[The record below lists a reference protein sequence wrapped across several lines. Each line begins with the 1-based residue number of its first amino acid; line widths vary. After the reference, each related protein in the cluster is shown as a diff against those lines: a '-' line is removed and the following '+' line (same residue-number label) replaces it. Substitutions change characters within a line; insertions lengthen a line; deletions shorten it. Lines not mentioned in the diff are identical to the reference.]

1 MEHQYRSFGV
11 ESSSFLEDLNDPGSC
26 SYTVHQNVQS
36 NPNFTTNF
44 QQQAPGY
51 YGYESRF
58 NIPQQQQIRYD
69 PKLYTSA
76 PLGFPNPE
84 HQYDCSN
91 NRQRLVAPRCG
102 SPYDRPEYTW
112 DQNSPYTSP
121 NYSVRPGDARFSRP
135 HSRTSEVH
143 PQTVNQFACRV
154 STNQTLTSNSSS
166 CASSYLNGSKDS
178 GFHQAIQTPSS
189 IQPHCLQNDATG
201 SYVSTLDCKS
211 QKVSLYKEE
220 STRICD
226 RLSQLYRLSSTSP
239 TVQQEINF
247 LQGQL
252 RTLESS
258 ALISEKQSVQPFY
271 SSQNCSDKT
280 LQNVPLPVSQSAPNP
295 SSPSSFSIHR
305 YSVDLKPTGTNCS
318 TFDPRV
324 VCCQNDTL
332 KVSQKITSTND
343 CTTPSISSSC
353 ISVANTSYPYVVT
366 PHLQEGSPV
375 VSGHLSVNTV
385 NSYSTVQ
392 PTSNNQTTLSSTISN
407 CFIDR
412 NISSGSSL
420 LTVCSQSGNVCGPSL
435 IISPSNNINPCVTSS
450 CLSSFCQSAGVSN
463 GFLESS
469 INQQSRESLAP
480 ASAALPQN
488 NLTLQSSLVVSRNQ
502 QVINDAKSNPRKIPE
517 SLSCT
522 SVNTELDYSKMNICT
537 SQSNLIGPLNS
548 SSFTLNSDTVQQSIH
563 GSTIHYRQAENS
575 SDISYNPLCKNIS
588 ESSCGSVSSVTSG
601 NFSQVYQSY
610 GQYVPFTQESRLNM
624 NTGSYWNPQYQG
636 TSSELIGQHLQP
648 IAPAPVHSI
657 VGPGTQCIE
666 MNKFN
671 SLGCSDISY
680 ASILPKT
687 TSTES
692 QPVKKTRGR
701 KPRNHENDTDKHPR
715 KPRKSREVG
724 APTNEAQSDN
734 TPDRP
739 VFIAPL
745 TKRPRG
751 RAPKKPKTDVESVNN
766 IDSNPYA
773 TESIGENIDV
783 RGDESL
789 LESRK
794 RRASI
799 RPVEVRKK
807 RKYRKSLKSTS
818 MLANDSLNISQSSET
833 TSPNYATQLSETI
846 TKQVKVVRAR
856 PRPKKRR
863 PLPTLIKRKRRSA
876 FYGDDSGS
884 EPDVSGRLGSRTS
897 EVRVESEGANN
908 SRNKRRSERN
918 TGDRKSY
925 TDDLQLNLS
934 DDEIDGQDGEVIT
947 LNDSADFA
955 EDVDN
960 KIVESVLGR
969 RITKRLIKKITQ
981 TEIRSTDDV
990 ISKNSKVDLQSSTNN
1005 SGEKSQITF
1014 TEEEEEEEVEEFY
1027 LKYKSYSYLH
1037 CEWRA
1042 LDEITDPRI
1051 LPKIRRFEMKQAN
1064 SIRTEDD
1071 DVVLF
1076 NPDYVEVE
1084 RVLDVKVYS
1093 NGQLVPTEK
1102 LERES
1107 GRESF
1112 SGDPADLKRYIRR
1125 HKERNKVRN
1134 VHETK
1139 CKIKSE
1145 APSEESTIMLTMNTS
1160 ESVSENHSTT
1170 PLTEDFLEADNN
1182 TNCPPPSSSNAGD
1195 TSSHI
1200 SQTTLVELDIKS
1212 TDIICPSPAD
1222 LMSSHNEEKDRLND
1236 ISDGNTSSAAKQSE
1250 IESVQ
1255 LEATLLTNK
1264 TGKYDDIDDKDDNVD
1279 DDDGTCSP
1287 VNVTYYLVKWRS
1299 LAYEDATWELSQ
1311 DVDPTKVKEFYKR
1324 RYPPRNPFIPRDNN
1338 YKIIRP
1344 DPSTWKPIDSN
1355 TIYKNN
1361 NKLRDYQVE
1370 GVNWLTFCW
1379 YHHRNCILADEMGLG
1394 KTVQSVTFLLE
1405 IFKASVQG
1413 PFLII
1418 VPLSTVGNW
1427 QREFENW
1434 SDFNVIIYHGSSV
1447 SRSMIQ
1453 EYEMFYR
1460 KRTSGAPRHDIYKF
1474 HVIVTTFE
1482 VLMNDI
1488 EFFGQIHWA
1497 AAVIDEAHRLKNKKC
1512 KLGEGLRYLDLD
1524 HRVLLTGTP
1533 LQNNVEELFGLLN
1546 FLEPEKFNCS
1556 ATFVAEYGEL
1566 KTEEQVERLKT
1577 VLKPMMLRRLKEDV
1591 EKSLAPKEETVVEVE
1606 LTNIQKKYYRAI
1618 MERNFSFLCKGSS
1631 TNAPNLMNIMMELRK
1646 CCNHPFLIKGA
1657 EDAILSEFQANDNT
1671 LSEDDLTFRTM
1682 VYASGKLVLIHKLL
1696 PKLRA
1701 DGHKVLI
1708 FSQMIR
1714 VLDILE
1720 DYLVHQGFQ
1729 FERIDGRIH
1738 GPLRQ
1743 EAIDRFS
1750 IDPDK
1755 FVFLLCTKAG
1765 GLGINLTA
1773 ADVVII
1779 YDSDW
1784 NPQNDLQ
1791 AQARCHRIGQQ
1802 KMVKVY
1808 RLITRNT
1815 YEREMFDRASLKLG
1829 LDRAVLQSM
1838 GSKEAR
1844 QAQMTKKE
1852 IEDLLKKGAYGA
1864 LMDDDKAGE
1873 DFCEEDIDQ
1882 ILQSRARV
1890 VQLEQGKE
1898 NSTFSKA
1905 TFSMSDNRSDIA
1917 LDDPNFWQKWAK
1929 KAGVD
1934 ETALAMKD
1942 LIVQT
1947 PRQRRQTNR
1956 YSSMMVNE
1964 PSNIPSPAS
1973 FNMSDF
1979 DDNGNS
1985 NSSGDETVI
1994 QCSSGRI
2001 RSRRNR
2007 RAARNSRKS
2016 IPTSNIKQEKSLVS
2030 KEPDG
2035 CIESNQN
2042 VIEPLDRADLFR
2054 VERCLLTWSWGQ
2066 WEQAISSVTFKRTML
2081 PSELAYFS
2089 CALLD
2094 YTLQCLPPNSDVR
2107 TRAICETLARPGTWK
2122 LDIHQVNTVVSE
2134 ATAKIKCMAP
2144 SISLNIDVENFE
2156 GQTPMLEQKV
2166 NKKDDMSSFELLT
2179 ENKRCLDSPIPSDY
2193 NAVGSP
2199 VVDDVSS
2206 TDPLNTATVKLT
2218 ADDTDI
2224 VHNMVKCNTQLES
2237 CEPVERNEIPEK
2249 DEDDIDDENP
2259 IKIEETQISPRLAAF
2274 KPELLLPSESFK
2286 KHVQRAGARLLNRVA
2301 LLFFLQCDIIGI
2313 NPAQDLISSKLSHTD
2328 FNELASSLPPL
2339 EALDSDLPAPWW
2351 DACCDKCLLLG
2362 IMKHGWEKYTAIRLD
2377 PKLCFR
2383 SRAVEIVQSQSP
2395 TVLEGLMKNNLGESE
2410 VVAKSPNGDYETEVD
2425 LIKTD
2430 DTTESKPEENV
2441 LSLCDPLTLVVP
2453 ETTSENVDTAMDDV
2467 KVSEVDDNKLHN
2479 LGEDNIYKPLEKD
2492 VSSVPLMDTSN
2503 NDNNISDD
2511 ILLAALPFPQLADL
2525 NSRARKLVGFFQRI
2539 KSQLESDS
2547 SRHIPKVEIEESVTC
2562 SPVVKLSEPKILKW
2576 TRREEADFYRVV
2588 SSFGVEF
2595 TEIPP
2600 TTDTDEV
2607 SKSNTTDVI
2616 DEESRP
2622 SSKPPIPRIYSWINF
2637 RQLGNLGRKSD
2648 QALVEYFQAFY
2659 RMCQRVCKKELTVF
2673 AEPASTI
2680 ATTTTS
2686 GSSDLGCELV
2696 IDPISEERASR
2707 CLSRIDLLVR
2717 IRNNILQHPDLE
2729 ERLKLCQSSSDLPG
2743 WWIPGKHDK
2752 ELLFAAAKHGLART
2766 DLNILQDSNSSFARI
2781 VQLIRDK
2788 LAHDPAVTD
2797 YPGDLNA
2804 NQSSRSSIA
2813 AAAVSAARSAAAQLL
2828 KEEKGEEQESP
2839 DLSEIPSSELNV
2851 EKVDVPDKL
2860 EYNQLEN
2867 YSPIISTNCQDPV
2880 TIKDDNE
2887 ADSVTSEIVVAHDV
2901 TTPSGVNNTENDLSS
2916 DMNHIVNEKNNVKV
2930 TIKED
2935 HSVDGANS
2943 TDIIKVGS
2951 DSTVAEWSIKFAT
2964 NLAISWPK
2972 DRTIQHRLE
2981 LICQTV
2987 ETNEWPNPRRFITP
3001 ITTAIS
3007 VSSSVANSTRSHA
3020 ESKVTGLNS
3029 VFPQNYRSSSSLSRD
3044 SYSLSSSNSR
3054 RIPMNASHVSLP
3066 RKQYG
3071 LPVFSS
3077 EMTSNSLD
3085 STCDLK
3091 LSNLTDISSVVTNS
3105 EFDDS
3110 PQFDFSMSERH
3121 INSSH
3126 CKSASLQSYSTET
3139 QSAAAIPTD
3148 PDESISTSANIPL
3161 NLNDNQLPFISNP
3174 TNENTLV
3181 DRNRG
3186 RIRNR
3191 SNRSN
3196 SLGKNLF
3203 TSRDKCQTNSDSDQ
3217 EIVSFRDTTS
3227 NSEHFSQSSKSL
3239 SISAS
3244 NPVSDDNDF
3253 SMPPPSMTSAPRSI
3267 SGTNNRGRKRKS
3279 DTSKLPSDSNSTFT
3293 KVPYSSKRERLS
3305 SSKIESNNNDL
3316 QKASQNVNSDIW
3328 DVRVPVISLVD
3339 GSLIYGDKAPERR
3352 SLESWLDANP
3362 NYMPYS
3368 VEVEDRAIYNRVA
3381 SARGQD
3387 TSNMEALAYK
3397 HYLNSLLASA
3407 ATSSGVGNNNVTTSN
3422 SSSSVVASQVNNFNT
3437 QQYLQQQQ
3445 LLNTFGAY
3453 ARHPAYANLIA
3464 SALSNWQSISS
3475 VPSSSTATSGTGA
3488 VSDTTTS
3495 KSRVPVSTSC
3505 APSTSRS
3512 SKSRSTGNR
3521 SESSSRRRDPVE
3533 VTDTPLN
3540 CQAYPFVPERNSGGG
3555 TPTIQDPF
3563 QLNTGNQR
3571 MDSMLN
3577 AVYQQAA
3584 AMNLAYM
3591 CNPVTAAAL
3600 YSQLMLA
3607 CSGSVIPPDIG
3618 SSNVNLTSNAFAS
3631 QQATL
3636 ASLYANY
3643 LLSAKQMQQRQA
3655 TQTTNHWDSQ
3665 QLLASLASTLMSACG
3680 NSGEID
3686 TTALLSMFSGAA
3698 NSSLGIG
3705 TTSTPVKH
3713 SSSQQQSCT
3722 QPENRI
3728 HPLPTSP
3735 TPASEIAS
3743 SVCSE
3748 RETQDSGDTRQTV
3761 SCRHADQ
3768 SQDKYDSTKEYE
3780 ESQAILD
3787 LSK

>member
-11 ESSSFLEDLNDPGSC
+11 ESTSFLEDLNDPGSC
-26 SYTVHQNVQS
+26 SYTAHQN
-36 NPNFTTNF
+36 NANFTGNF

-51 YGYESRF
+51 YGYDSRF
-58 NIPQQQQIRYD
+58 NIPQQQPIRYD
-69 PKLYTSA
+69 PKMYTNA
-76 PLGFPNPE
+76 PLSFSNPE
-84 HQYDCSN
+84 LQYDCN
-91 NRQRLVAPRCG
+91 NIRQRSVAPGCN

-112 DQNSPYTSP
+112 DQNVSYPSS
-121 NYSVRPGDARFSRP
+121 NYSLQQGDARFSRP
-135 HSRTSEVH
+135 HCRTTEVQPH
-143 PQTVNQFACRV
+143 IGNQFVYCV
-154 STNQTLTSNSSS
+154 PTNQNPTLKPSNVVP
-166 CASSYLNGSKDS
+166 SYLNGSKES
-178 GFHQAIQTPSS
+178 EFQAVQTQSTV
-189 IQPHCLQNDATG
+189 QPQSLQNDLTA
-201 SYVSTLDCKS
+201 SYTNTVDSKS
-211 QKVSLYKEE
+211 QKVVLYKED

-239 TVQQEINF
+239 SIQQEINF
-247 LQGQL
+247 LQEQL
-252 RTLESS
+252 KTLESP
-258 ALISEKQSVQPFY
+258 APTSEKSSIQAFY
-271 SSQNCSDKT
+271 SSQNCNDKT
-280 LQNVPLPVSQSAPNP
+280 LQNMSLSTSQLVPNSS
-295 SSPSSFSIHR
+295 SSPTYSVHR
-305 YSVDLKPTGTNCS
+305 YFADPKLIGTNCS
-318 TFDPRV
+318 NPNLRA
-324 VCCQNDTL
+324 VCSQSDTL
-332 KVSQKITSTND
+332 KGPQDMTSANE
-343 CTTPSISSSC
+343 CTMTSISP
-353 ISVANTSYPYVVT
+353 ANASHPYVIT
-366 PHLQEGSPV
+366 PCLQEGSPV
-375 VSGHLSVNTV
+375 VSDHLPVHTV
-385 NSYSTVQ
+385 ISYSTVQ
-392 PTSNNQTTLSSTISN
+392 STSNSPTVVFGDKNVPLTCSPSTA
-407 CFIDR
+407 
-412 NISSGSSL
+412 
-420 LTVCSQSGNVCGPSL
+420 CSQSGNICGPSL
-435 IISPSNNINPCVTSS
+435 ITSQSSCVNSCISSS
-450 CLSSFCQSAGVSN
+450 CLPSFRDSIGVSN
-463 GFLESS
+463 GFLESTIS
-469 INQQSRESLAP
+469 QQSRDSLTLI
-480 ASAALPQN
+480 SVTLPQN
-488 NLTLQSSLVVSRNQ
+488 NLTLQSSLVVPRNHQ
-502 QVINDAKSNPRKIPE
+502 TLDDSQSKSI
-517 SLSCT
+517 SCNAGDT
-522 SVNTELDYSKMNICT
+522 RVDYTKLNMCASQTNVVASVNTCPF
-537 SQSNLIGPLNS
+537 PLS
-548 SSFTLNSDTVQQSIH
+548 SDAVQHPIH
-563 GSTIHYRQAENS
+563 GSTIHYRQAENNP
-575 SDISYNPLCKNIS
+575 DIPYNPLCKSVS
-588 ESSCGSVSSVTSG
+588 ESSCTSVSSVTPG
-601 NFSQVYQSY
+601 NFSQVYPNY
-610 GQYVPFTQESRLNM
+610 GQYVSFTQESRPNL
-624 NTGSYWNPQYQG
+624 NTGNYWNLQYQG
-636 TSSELIGQHLQP
+636 ASAELIGQHLQP
-648 IAPAPVHSI
+648 IAPAVMHSI
-657 VGPGTQCIE
+657 VGSGSQCIE
-666 MNKFN
+666 INKFSN
-671 SLGCSDISY
+671 LNCNDISY

-687 TSTES
+687 TPTEP

-701 KPRNHENDTDKHPR
+701 KPRNHGSDKDKQPR
-715 KPRKSREVG
+715 RPKKSHEVET
-724 APTNEAQSDN
+724 PINEAQLN
-734 TPDRP
+734 ITPGKLIA
-739 VFIAPL
+739 IAPQ

-751 RAPKKPKTDVESVNN
+751 RAPKKYKTDVDSVTNFVPDPFA
-766 IDSNPYA
+766 IEGLS
-773 TESIGENIDV
+773 ENIDTKD
-783 RGDESL
+783 GESL
-789 LESRK
+789 SECKK

-818 MLANDSLNISQSSET
+818 ELAKDTSNILLSSEM
-833 TSPNYATQLSETI
+833 TSPNNAAQLSETI

-884 EPDVSGRLGSRTS
+884 EPDVSSRLGSRIS
-897 EVRVESEGANN
+897 EIRIESEDTNN
-908 SRNKRRSERN
+908 AKSKRRSERN

-934 DDEIDGQDGEVIT
+934 DDERDAQNGEMVT
-947 LNDSADFA
+947 LNDSADIT
-955 EDVDN
+955 EDVDT

-969 RITKRLIKKITQ
+969 RITKRLVKKITE
-981 TEIRSTDDV
+981 TEI
-990 ISKNSKVDLQSSTNN
+990 ISSDNVVDKNKNVNMQSSTNT
-1005 SGEKSQITF
+1005 SGEKSQITV

-1051 LPKIRRFEMKQAN
+1051 FPKIRRFEMKQA
-1064 SIRTEDD
+1064 SSVRTEDD

-1107 GRESF
+1107 GREIF
-1112 SGDPADLKRYIRR
+1112 SGDPFDLKRYIRR
-1125 HKERNKVRN
+1125 NKERSKVRN
-1134 VHETK
+1134 VSETR

-1145 APSEESTIMLTMNTS
+1145 APSEESTIMLPMNAP
-1160 ESVSENHSTT
+1160 ESVSEIHSTT
-1170 PLTEDFLEADNN
+1170 PLTEDFPEGDNN
-1182 TNCPPPSSSNAGD
+1182 VNCPPPSNSNAGD

-1200 SQTTLVELDIKS
+1200 SQTTLIELDLKS
-1212 TDIICPSPAD
+1212 TDTTCPSPIEP
-1222 LMSSHNEEKDRLND
+1222 MSSHNEEKDGFVD
-1236 ISDGNTSSAAKQSE
+1236 ISDGNTSPAVKQSD
-1250 IESVQ
+1250 IENCQ
-1255 LEATLLTNK
+1255 LEAAMLTSKIN
-1264 TGKYDDIDDKDDNVD
+1264 TDDNSDDKDEDG
-1279 DDDGTCSP
+1279 GTCSP

-1324 RYPPRNPFIPRDNN
+1324 RYPPKNPFIPRDSN

-1344 DPSTWKPIDSN
+1344 DPSTWKPIDSG

-1405 IFKASVQG
+1405 IFKANVQG

-1460 KRTSGAPRHDIYKF
+1460 KRSSGAPRHDVYKF
-1474 HVIVTTFE
+1474 HVVVTTFE

-1546 FLEPEKFNCS
+1546 FLEPEKFSC
-1556 ATFVAEYGEL
+1556 ATTFVAEYGEL

-1657 EDAILSEFQANDNT
+1657 EDVILSEFQSNDNT
-1671 LSEDDLTFRTM
+1671 LTEDDLTFQTM

-1738 GPLRQ
+1738 GSLRQ

-1750 IDPDK
+1750 VDPDK

-1934 ETALAMKD
+1934 ETALTMKD

-1947 PRQRRQTNR
+1947 PRQRRQTSR
-1956 YSSMMVNE
+1956 YSSMMVSE
-1964 PSNIPSPAS
+1964 PSTNIPSPAS

-1985 NSSGDETVI
+1985 NSSGDDTVI

-2007 RAARNSRKS
+2007 RTARNSRKLS
-2016 IPTSNIKQEKSLVS
+2016 SASAIKQEKAVVS
-2030 KEPDG
+2030 KEPHG
-2035 CIESNQN
+2035 CTEGDLN

-2066 WEQAISSVTFKRTML
+2066 WEQAISSVSFKRTML

-2107 TRAICETLARPGTWK
+2107 TRAICEILARPGTWK
-2122 LDIHQVNTVVSE
+2122 LDIHQVNSAVLE
-2134 ATAKIKCMAP
+2134 ATAKIKCVP
-2144 SISLNIDVENFE
+2144 SSISLNIDAENFD
-2156 GQTPMLEQKV
+2156 GQTPNVDQKM
-2166 NKKDDMSSFELLT
+2166 NRKDDLLSSELVT
-2179 ENKRCLDSPIPSDY
+2179 ENKRCLDSPAPSDY
-2193 NAVGSP
+2193 NATGSP
-2199 VVDDVSS
+2199 VADDNSS
-2206 TDPLNTATVKLT
+2206 IDPSAMKLT
-2218 ADDTDI
+2218 SDDTDLAQGI
-2224 VHNMVKCNTQLES
+2224 VECTLITKSES
-2237 CEPVERNEIPEK
+2237 CELIEKNEIPDK
-2249 DEDDIDDENP
+2249 DEDDIDEENP
-2259 IKIEETQISPRLAAF
+2259 TKLEKTQISPRLATF

-2313 NPAQDLISSKLSHTD
+2313 HPAQDLISSKLSHTD
-2328 FNELASSLPPL
+2328 FVELASSLPPL

-2383 SRAVEIVQSQSP
+2383 SRAVEMVQSQRP
-2395 TVLEGLMKNNLGESE
+2395 TTLEGLVNIDIGES
-2410 VVAKSPNGDYETEVD
+2410 VASIATVKISNDDNQIKVGHAKSNGV
-2425 LIKTD
+2425 TD
-2430 DTTESKPEENV
+2430 KYKHEENKPHL
-2441 LSLCDPLTLVVP
+2441 LSDIPTSTIT
-2453 ETTSENVDTAMDDV
+2453 ETPSVDTEESVHVDV
-2467 KVSEVDDNKLHN
+2467 ECPELLDDNKSI
-2479 LGEDNIYKPLEKD
+2479 NIQDDVCKLPED
-2492 VSSVPLMDTSN
+2492 VSSSVAQIDPSIN
-2503 NDNNISDD
+2503 ENDISDD
-2511 ILLAALPFPQLADL
+2511 ILLALPFPQLADL

-2539 KSQLESDS
+2539 KSQMEADP
-2547 SRHIPKVEIEESVTC
+2547 SRYISKVEVEESTC
-2562 SPVVKLSEPKILKW
+2562 PPVAKLAEPKILKW

-2600 TTDTDEV
+2600 TDNDNDNNNEV
-2607 SKSNTTDVI
+2607 SKADTDI
-2616 DEESRP
+2616 ADPLSKSSSR
-2622 SSKPPIPRIYSWINF
+2622 PIPRIYSWVNF
-2637 RQLGNLGRKSD
+2637 RQLANLSRKSD

-2686 GSSDLGCELV
+2686 GSSDLGDELV

-2717 IRNNILQHPDLE
+2717 IRNNILRHPDLE
-2729 ERLKLCQSSSDLPG
+2729 ERLKLCQSSTDLPG
-2743 WWIPGKHDK
+2743 WWIPGRHDK
-2752 ELLFAAAKHGLART
+2752 ELLFAASKHGLART
-2766 DLNILQDSNSSFARI
+2766 DLNILQDPDSSFSRI

-2788 LAHDPAVTD
+2788 LTHDPAVTG
-2797 YPGDLNA
+2797 YPGDLSA
-2804 NQSSRSSIA
+2804 NQANRSNIA
-2813 AAAVSAARSAAAQLL
+2813 AAAASAARFAAAQLL
-2828 KEEKGEEQESP
+2828 KEKKKESTC
-2839 DLSEIPSSELNV
+2839 LSDIPLSLESTID
-2851 EKVDVPDKL
+2851 KVDIPEKL
-2860 EYNQLEN
+2860 ESSNVCESQL
-2867 YSPIISTNCQDPV
+2867 SIISTICQEPLTV
-2880 TIKDDNE
+2880 KDDNE
-2887 ADSVTSEIVVAHDV
+2887 ADSITSETIVSQDV
-2901 TTPSGVNNTENDLSS
+2901 STLSAVGGNIDNDAPSS
-2916 DMNHIVNEKNNVKV
+2916 DVSQIIAEKNDFKI
-2930 TIKED
+2930 TTKEEPSD
-2935 HSVDGANS
+2935 SASLVSVDG
-2943 TDIIKVGS
+2943 TETIKMGS
-2951 DSTVAEWSIKFAT
+2951 ESAVAEWSIKFAT

-2972 DRTIQHRLE
+2972 DRTVQHRLE

-3001 ITTAIS
+3001 ITTSIP
-3007 VSSSVANSTRSHA
+3007 VSSSMANSTRSHV
-3020 ESKVTGLNS
+3020 ESKVTSLNS
-3029 VFPQNYRSSSSLSRD
+3029 SFPQNYRGPASRD
-3044 SYSLSSSNSR
+3044 NYSLPSCNSR
-3054 RIPMNASHVSLP
+3054 RIPMNSTHISLA

-3071 LPVFSS
+3071 LSPFST
-3077 EMTSNSLD
+3077 EITTNSLD
-3085 STCDLK
+3085 SAYDLK
-3091 LSNLTDISSVVTNS
+3091 LSNLADMSPVVTNNELDES
-3105 EFDDS
+3105 R
-3110 PQFDFSMSERH
+3110 QFDFSLTGRH
-3121 INSSH
+3121 INSSN
-3126 CKSASLQSYSTET
+3126 CKPPLQHSYPSETLSST
-3139 QSAAAIPTD
+3139 PTPLD
-3148 PDESISTSANIPL
+3148 SDKSICSTSANIPL
-3161 NLNDNQLPFISNP
+3161 NLNDTQLSFVSNP
-3174 TNENTLV
+3174 TSNNNTLV
-3181 DRNRG
+3181 DRNRS
-3186 RIRNR
+3186 RSRNR
-3191 SNRSN
+3191 NTRSN
-3196 SLGKNLF
+3196 SIGKNIS
-3203 TSRDKCQTNSDSDQ
+3203 TNRDKCQTNSDSDQ
-3217 EIVSFRDTTS
+3217 ETLTFHDNNFKCTTS
-3227 NSEHFSQSSKSL
+3227 HSEHFIQSPKSL
-3239 SISAS
+3239 PISAGS
-3244 NPVSDDNDF
+3244 SSVNLVSEDNDF
-3253 SMPPPSMTSAPRSI
+3253 SMPPPSMASAPRSV
-3267 SGTNNRGRKRKS
+3267 SGTNNRGRKRKN
-3279 DTSKLPSDSNSTFT
+3279 DASKPPSDSTFT
-3293 KVPYSSKRERLS
+3293 KAAYSSKRERLS
-3305 SSKIESNNNDL
+3305 SSKTDSNDAH
-3316 QKASQNVNSDIW
+3316 KTPQNVNSDIW

-3387 TSNMEALAYK
+3387 TSNMETLAYK

-3407 ATSSGVGNNNVTTSN
+3407 AAGIPGSISGNSNITTSN
-3422 SSSSVVASQVNNFNT
+3422 SPSSVASQVNNFNI
-3437 QQYLQQQQ
+3437 QQYLQQQQQQ

-3464 SALSNWQSISS
+3464 SALSNWQS
-3475 VPSSSTATSGTGA
+3475 VPTPSSTVTSGLGA
-3488 VSDTTTS
+3488 APNTT
-3495 KSRVPVSTSC
+3495 KSRAPVSTSC
-3505 APSTSRS
+3505 TPSTSRS

-3521 SESSSRRRDPVE
+3521 SENSNRRRDSTE
-3533 VTDTPLN
+3533 VIDSSPN
-3540 CQAYPFVPERNSGGG
+3540 PQSYPFVHERNSSS
-3555 TPTIQDPF
+3555 TLSMQDPF
-3563 QLNTGNQR
+3563 QLSVGNQR

-3607 CSGSVIPPDIG
+3607 CSGSAVAPDIG
-3618 SSNVNLTSNAFAS
+3618 SSNINLTSNTAAS

-3643 LLSAKQMQQRQA
+3643 LLTAKQMQQRQI
-3655 TQTTNHWDSQ
+3655 TQQTGNWDSQ
-3665 QLLASLASTLMSACG
+3665 QFLASLASTLMSACG
-3680 NSGEID
+3680 GSGDID

-3713 SSSQQQSCT
+3713 SNVQQQSCT
-3722 QPENRI
+3722 TQPDNNKI
-3728 HPLPTSP
+3728 HSIPTSP
-3735 TPASEIAS
+3735 TPTSDLIS

-3748 RETQDSGDTRQTV
+3748 RDTQDVGDNRQTV
-3761 SCRHADQ
+3761 SCRHSDQ
-3768 SQDKYDSTKEYE
+3768 SQDKYDNTKEYE
-3780 ESQAILD
+3780 ESQTILD

>member
-11 ESSSFLEDLNDPGSC
+11 EPTSFLEDLNDPGSC
-26 SYTVHQNVQS
+26 SYTVHQSVQNNS
-36 NPNFTTNF
+36 NFATNF

-76 PLGFPNPE
+76 PLGFSNPE
-84 HQYDCSN
+84 NQYDCSN

-102 SPYDRPEYTW
+102 SPYDRPEYIW
-112 DQNSPYTSP
+112 DQNSPYSSP
-121 NYSVRPGDARFSRP
+121 NYSLRPGDARFSLP

-154 STNQTLTSNSSS
+154 SAIQTLTSNSPS
-166 CASSYLNGSKDS
+166 CAGSYLNGSKDT
-178 GFHQAIQTPSS
+178 GFHQTVQTQSS
-189 IQPHCLQNDATG
+189 IQPHCLQNDPTG
-201 SYVSTLDCKS
+201 SYVNTLDCKS

-239 TVQQEINF
+239 TVQQEINI

-258 ALISEKQSVQPFY
+258 VSTSEKQPVQTFY
-271 SSQNCSDKT
+271 PAQNCSDKT
-280 LQNVPLPVSQSAPNP
+280 LQSVPLSVSQSAPKP
-295 SSPSSFSIHR
+295 SSPSSYAIHR
-305 YSVDLKPTGTNCS
+305 YPVDIQPIGTNCS
-318 TFDPRV
+318 TSNPRV
-324 VCCQNDTL
+324 VCCKSDTL
-332 KVSQKITSTND
+332 KSSQEITSTND
-343 CTTPSISSSC
+343 CTTTSISSSC
-353 ISVANTSYPYVVT
+353 ISVANTSYPYAAT
-366 PHLQEGSPV
+366 PHLQEGSSV
-375 VSGHLSVNTV
+375 VSGHLSV
-385 NSYSTVQ
+385 STVTSY
-392 PTSNNQTTLSSTISN
+392 PTVHSTSNNQTTMSGTISN
-407 CFIDR
+407 CFVDR
-412 NISSGSSL
+412 NISPGSSL

-435 IISPSNNINPCVTSS
+435 IISPSNNINPCITSS

-463 GFLESS
+463 GFLENS
-469 INQQSRESLAP
+469 ISQQSRESLAS
-480 ASAALPQN
+480 ASATLPQN
-488 NLTLQSSLVVSRNQ
+488 NSTLQNSLVVSRNQ
-502 QVINDAKSNPRKIPE
+502 QVINDPKSNSRRIPE
-517 SLSCT
+517 SSSCT
-522 SVNTELDYSKMNICT
+522 SVNTEVDYSKMDICT
-537 SQSNLIGPLNS
+537 SQSNLIGSLNS
-548 SSFTLNSDTVQQSIH
+548 CPFTLNSDTVQQSIH

-575 SDISYNPLCKNIS
+575 SDLSYNPLCKNMS
-588 ESSCGSVSSVTSG
+588 ESPCGSASSINSG
-601 NFSQVYQSY
+601 NFSQVYQNY

-624 NTGSYWNPQYQG
+624 NTGSYWNPHYQG
-636 TSSELIGQHLQP
+636 TSGELIGQHLQP

-666 MNKFN
+666 INKF
-671 SLGCSDISY
+671 SSMGCSDISY

-701 KPRNHENDTDKHPR
+701 KPRNHDNDTDKHPR
-715 KPRKSREVG
+715 KPKKYREVG
-724 APTNEAQSDN
+724 TPTSEAQSDN
-734 TPDRP
+734 IPDKP

-751 RAPKKPKTDVESVNN
+751 RAPKKPKTDVGSVDNFV
-766 IDSNPYA
+766 SNPYA
-773 TESIGENIDV
+773 VESIDENIDTKS
-783 RGDESL
+783 DESL

-818 MLANDSLNISQSSET
+818 VLADDSLNISQSSET
-833 TSPNYATQLSETI
+833 TPNDASQLSETI

-897 EVRVESEGANN
+897 EVQVESEGANN
-908 SRNKRRSERN
+908 SRSKRRSERN

-969 RITKRLIKKITQ
+969 RITKRLIKRITQ

-990 ISKNSKVDLQSSTNN
+990 ISKSSKVEMQNSTNN
-1005 SGEKSQITF
+1005 SGDKSQITV

-1107 GRESF
+1107 GKENF

-1134 VHETK
+1134 VRETK

-1145 APSEESTIMLTMNTS
+1145 APSEESTIMLMNTS

-1182 TNCPPPSSSNAGD
+1182 PNCPPPSSSNAGD
-1195 TSSHI
+1195 TSSHM

-1212 TDIICPSPAD
+1212 TDTICPSPAD
-1222 LMSSHNEEKDRLND
+1222 AMSSHNEEKDRFVD

-1255 LEATLLTNK
+1255 LEAALLTNK
-1264 TGKYDDIDDKDDNVD
+1264 IGKDDVDDKDDD
-1279 DDDGTCSP
+1279 YGTCSP

-1355 TIYKNN
+1355 TVYKNN

-1405 IFKASVQG
+1405 IFKANVEG

-1546 FLEPEKFNCS
+1546 FLEPEKFSCS

-1934 ETALAMKD
+1934 ETTLVMKD

-1947 PRQRRQTNR
+1947 PRQRRQTSR

-1979 DDNGNS
+1979 DDNANS

-2007 RAARNSRKS
+2007 RAARSSRKS

-2035 CIESNQN
+2035 CIESNPN

-2144 SISLNIDVENFE
+2144 SVSLNIEVENFD
-2156 GQTPMLEQKV
+2156 GQTPMIEQKV
-2166 NKKDDMSSFELLT
+2166 NKKDDMLPSELIT
-2179 ENKRCLDSPIPSDY
+2179 ESKQCLDSPVPSDY

-2199 VVDDVSS
+2199 IVDDVSS

-2224 VHNMVKCNTQLES
+2224 VHNMVKCDTQLES
-2237 CEPVERNEIPEK
+2237 CEPRNEIPEK

-2328 FNELASSLPPL
+2328 FNELASNLPPL

-2383 SRAVEIVQSQSP
+2383 SRAVEILQSRYP
-2395 TVLEGLMKNNLGESE
+2395 TVLEGLMNEHSESG
-2410 VVAKSPNGDYETEVD
+2410 VIAKSPNGDCETEVD
-2425 LIKTD
+2425 FVKTD
-2430 DTTESKPEENV
+2430 DTIECKPEENV
-2441 LSLCDPLTLVVP
+2441 LSLSEPSALVVP
-2453 ETTSENVDTAMDDV
+2453 ETNSENNETIMDDV
-2467 KVSEVDDNKLHN
+2467 KVSEVDDNDVNN
-2479 LGEDNIYKPLEKD
+2479 LGEDNICKPLEKD
-2492 VSSVPLMDTSN
+2492 VSSVPLTDTSN
-2503 NDNNISDD
+2503 NENNYSDD

-2547 SRHIPKVEIEESVTC
+2547 SRHVPKVEVEESVTC
-2562 SPVVKLSEPKILKW
+2562 SPVVRLSEPKILKW

-2595 TEIPP
+2595 AEIPP

-2607 SKSNTTDVI
+2607 SKSNTTD
-2616 DEESRP
+2616 EESKP
-2622 SSKPPIPRIYSWINF
+2622 SSKPPIPRIYNWINF

-2673 AEPASTI
+2673 AEPASTV

-2813 AAAVSAARSAAAQLL
+2813 AAAASAARSAAAQLL
-2828 KEEKGEEQESP
+2828 KEEKEEVQQSP
-2839 DLSEIPSSELNV
+2839 GLSEILSSELNV
-2851 EKVDVPDKL
+2851 EKVDVIDKS
-2860 EYNQLEN
+2860 ECNQLEN
-2867 YSPIISTNCQDPV
+2867 HSPVTSTNCQDPV
-2880 TIKDDNE
+2880 CTKDDNE
-2887 ADSVTSEIVVAHDV
+2887 ADSITSEIVAHDV
-2901 TTPSGVNNTENDLSS
+2901 TTPSGVNNTENDPSS
-2916 DMNHIVNEKNNVKV
+2916 DINHSVSEKSDVKV

-2935 HSVDGANS
+2935 HSIDNANG
-2943 TDIIKVGS
+2943 TDIVKVGS

-3007 VSSSVANSTRSHA
+3007 VSSSMVNSTRSHV
-3020 ESKVTGLNS
+3020 ESKVTSLNDP
-3029 VFPQNYRSSSSLSRD
+3029 FPQNYRSSSSLSRD
-3044 SYSLSSSNSR
+3044 SYPLSSSNSR
-3054 RIPMNASHVSLP
+3054 KISLNASHVSLP

-3077 EMTSNSLD
+3077 ELTSNSLD
-3085 STCDLK
+3085 SPCDLK
-3091 LSNLTDISSVVTNS
+3091 LSNLTDISSVVTNN

-3110 PQFDFSMSERH
+3110 RQFDFSMSGRH

-3126 CKSASLQSYSTET
+3126 CKSASLKSYSSET
-3139 QSAAAIPTD
+3139 QSEAAIPTD

-3174 TNENTLV
+3174 TNDNTMV

-3196 SLGKNLF
+3196 SIGKNLF
-3203 TSRDKCQTNSDSDQ
+3203 SSRDKCQTNSDSDQ
-3217 EIVSFRDTTS
+3217 ETLSFRDTILKSTAS
-3227 NSEHFSQSSKSL
+3227 HSEHFSQSPKSL

-3253 SMPPPSMTSAPRSI
+3253 SMPPPSMTSAPRPI

-3279 DTSKLPSDSNSTFT
+3279 DTSKLPSDSNSTFA
-3293 KVPYSSKRERLS
+3293 KAPYSSKRERLS
-3305 SSKIESNNNDL
+3305 SSKIESNNDA
-3316 QKASQNVNSDIW
+3316 QKASQNVSSDIW

-3407 ATSSGVGNNNVTTSN
+3407 ATGSGVGNNNVTTSN
-3422 SSSSVVASQVNNFNT
+3422 SPSSVVAAQVNNFNT

-3475 VPSSSTATSGTGA
+3475 TPSSTATSVTGA
-3488 VSDTTTS
+3488 VSNTTTS

-3512 SKSRSTGNR
+3512 SKSRSTGSR
-3521 SESSSRRRDPVE
+3521 SENSSRRRDPVE
-3533 VTDTPLN
+3533 VTDSPIN
-3540 CQAYPFVPERNSGGG
+3540 CQAYPFVPDRNCGS
-3555 TPTIQDPF
+3555 TPTVQDPF

-3618 SSNVNLTSNAFAS
+3618 SSNVNLTSNPFAS

-3655 TQTTNHWDSQ
+3655 TQTTNPWDSQ
-3665 QLLASLASTLMSACG
+3665 QLLASLASTLISACG
-3680 NSGEID
+3680 NPGEID

-3713 SSSQQQSCT
+3713 SNSQQQSCT
-3722 QPENRI
+3722 QPDNRP
-3728 HPLPTSP
+3728 HPIPTSP

-3743 SVCSE
+3743 SACSE

-3768 SQDKYDSTKEYE
+3768 SQDKYDNTKEYE